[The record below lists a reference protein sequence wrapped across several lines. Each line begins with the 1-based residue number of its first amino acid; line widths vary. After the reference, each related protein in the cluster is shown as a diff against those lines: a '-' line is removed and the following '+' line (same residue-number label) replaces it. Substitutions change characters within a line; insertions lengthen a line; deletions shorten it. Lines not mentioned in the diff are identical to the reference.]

1 MPKMKK
7 RTRSR
12 RSKTVS
18 VRPELKT
25 IDSISIP
32 DVAKIL
38 GMSARWVDSQCRK
51 GSLKA
56 SKWGGF
62 WRISPEALIEFLVES
77 ANHDKEELSKD
88 HIAVIEMLTERIG
101 VSTLDTFR

>member
-7 RTRSR
+7 RTRGKPT
-12 RSKTVS
+12 KTITI
-18 VRPELKT
+18 RPELKT

-38 GMSARWVDSQCRK
+38 GMSSRWVDSQCRNNK
-51 GSLKA
+51 LKA

-62 WRISPEALIEFLVES
+62 WRISPEHLIEFLQES
-77 ANHDKEELSKD
+77 ANHDNEELSKD